1 MSSTGFA
8 PPAGTTVE
16 LPSLLLGEI
25 VTLLLIVAAAVALEA
40 ALALHPAA
48 PAGPGIVVA
57 TILFAWQR
65 RTLRRRPQALRFRD
79 AGAAGPG
86 VGSSSIR
93 LADAQW
99 EPMSF
104 GRETRRFGP
113 SLVLHWQAPGRSG
126 MLWLTA
132 CDVPR
137 HELRRWA
144 IRASTGAGR

>member
-8 PPAGTTVE
+8 PPDGTAVE

-48 PAGPGIVVA
+48 PAGPVIVVA
-57 TILFAWQR
+57 TFLLAWQR
-65 RTLRRRPQALRFRD
+65 RAVRRRPQALAFRD
-79 AGAAGPG
+79 AGAAGTR
-86 VGSSSIR
+86 VGGSSIR
-93 LADAQW
+93 LADARW

-104 GRETRRFGP
+104 GRESRRLGP